1 MKEGGVGLRRTNTR
15 QPAKANKKIEVGGL
29 SSLGFQMALL
39 PEEIAEDVKKT
50 QEHLL
55 KM

>member
-1 MKEGGVGLRRTNTR
+1 MGLRRTNTR